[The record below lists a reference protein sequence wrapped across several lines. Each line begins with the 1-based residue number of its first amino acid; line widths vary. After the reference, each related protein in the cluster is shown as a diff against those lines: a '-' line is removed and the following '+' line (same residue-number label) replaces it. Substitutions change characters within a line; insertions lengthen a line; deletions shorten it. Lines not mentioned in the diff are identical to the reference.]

1 MTKKFTWAQFPCYT
15 ITYGNLSSPADI
27 CKIFSHYKI
36 DKYVYCIKF
45 KGTVIKYGMS
55 APESHSRM
63 WGERLYRQL
72 AHCYSWGPQRI
83 DGSSGADWLVIER
96 DFKNLY
102 GVDIDHKDITV
113 TVWDVTHYQF
123 ESFHPFIE
131 VEQMEAELINEYIEL
146 VGAKPIGNIN
156 DEANKRNKPFVN
168 KQVHDNLFEVS
179 PQ

>member
-1 MTKKFTWAQFPCYT
+1 MTKKFNWAQFPCYT
-15 ITYGNLSSPADI
+15 ITYGKLQSPADV

-55 APESHSRM
+55 AAESSSRM

-72 AHCYSWGPQRI
+72 GHCYSWGPQRI
-83 DGSSGADWLVIER
+83 DGSSGADWVIIER

-123 ESFHPFIE
+123 ASFQPFFE

-156 DEANKRNKPFVN
+156 DEANKRNKTFVN
-168 KQVHDNLFEVS
+168 KQLHNTLFEES
-179 PQ
+179 P